1 MKRLFTPFTAS
12 LIRLQILKRLK
23 IRADVYFFFLPLL
36 WNAAIIEYNAACGA
50 VIVPAVRKSTQA
62 PAVAGVYLL
71 SGRRIDYVSQLQ
83 KALETTYRQG
93 HQEEGSN

>member
-1 MKRLFTPFTAS
+1 M
-12 LIRLQILKRLK
+12 K
-23 IRADVYFFFLPLL
+23 IRANVKFFFLPSLR
-36 WNAAIIEYNAACGA
+36 NVAIMKYNAACGA

-62 PAVAGVYLL
+62 PAVAGAYLL

-83 KALETTYRQG
+83 KALETAYRQG